1 MVLIKIE
8 LSHQLKTMTLL
19 ALFPPSVEFLPLPNR
34 AQDNIFEHTEQGR
47 RIELSSL
54 SEQPTNSP
62 LQHRRKINHF
72 HSLNDTYVSESNIS
86 QQRHQVPLT
95 WMQLLQTHHQLY
107 EFAWLTGIIYPI
119 GPISP
124 SHESPTSSSTIY
136 HNQYLR
142 WKQCWVILFN
152 LFIYS
157 YIITT
162 MIGIIWFTPHDDN
175 RYNVGLVIINLI
187 ISVIPAISMVIGMT
201 QIRRNIAVSNKQSTK
216 SDDVSTIDTD
226 TTSDCH
232 SNGWVFQF
240 YSFDQDKFD
249 QAIQSALTI
258 TWRLFICFGCLFLIF
273 FIVQTINIATSIYG
287 FGNDSIG
294 IIIVSDMFVILQDI
308 FVFVI
313 GVGVYGFILIEQQI
327 SYQTMNYIKQL
338 ALLRTLTDK
347 LYLQIEYAMNYRD
360 KYSSL
365 NWVFTGTTIS
375 ALLGI
380 GLICTALFGGKL
392 QHTTL
397 GLLLTYVAFIVVHQI
412 IILLVFLYVMLT
424 VNAVIDELLETFSK
438 RSYEDI
444 FSSSSEVIT
453 GDLESTTKLIKDEQR
468 FRRLVLYL
476 VMRENKIGTKIW
488 SYRPTKLQLLFQIL
502 SIVTVV
508 ATTLLKIIVVNASD

>member
-1 MVLIKIE
+1 
-8 LSHQLKTMTLL
+8 
-19 ALFPPSVEFLPLPNR
+19 
-34 AQDNIFEHTEQGR
+34 
-47 RIELSSL
+47 
-54 SEQPTNSP
+54 
-62 LQHRRKINHF
+62 
-72 HSLNDTYVSESNIS
+72 
-86 QQRHQVPLT
+86 
-95 WMQLLQTHHQLY
+95 
-107 EFAWLTGIIYPI
+107 
-119 GPISP
+119 
-124 SHESPTSSSTIY
+124 
-136 HNQYLR
+136 
-142 WKQCWVILFN
+142 
-152 LFIYS
+152 
-157 YIITT
+157 

-338 ALLRTLTDK
+338 ALLGTLTDK

-444 FSSSSEVIT
+444 FSSSSEVTVT
-453 GDLESTTKLIKDEQR
+453 GDLESRTKLIKDEQR
-468 FRRLVLYL
+468 FRRLELYL